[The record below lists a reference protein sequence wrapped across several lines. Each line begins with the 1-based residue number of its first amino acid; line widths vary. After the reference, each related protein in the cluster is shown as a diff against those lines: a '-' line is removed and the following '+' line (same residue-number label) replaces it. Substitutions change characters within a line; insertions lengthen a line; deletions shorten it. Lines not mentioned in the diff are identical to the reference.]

1 MLKMSED
8 EHSRG
13 DANKNTTS
21 PSTPAQTETRVR
33 PRAMAWLKNFV
44 RGKVSNSNE
53 QLQEVLEDYIEEL
66 RESSDLDDSSV
77 DNQKELITNVIN
89 TRDLRVSD
97 VMVPRVDII
106 AIEQDASLDDLKK
119 LFVEQQFSRLPVY
132 AGTLDHIV
140 GSIHIK
146 DILNCLLENR
156 TCNIREMVR
165 ETLIVYPG
173 LPIMDLFKMMR
184 EDKKHMAMVIDEH
197 GGIDGLV
204 TLNDVIE
211 AIVGDIEDEFDH
223 EQAPQMI
230 EKPDGSV
237 IADARMDIED
247 FEEKY
252 GRFLTAEER
261 DDVETLGGLAFHIA
275 GRVPTRGE
283 TLKHPSGVALDIL
296 DADQRK
302 VKRMRIRNLP
312 AQDTGDEV

>member
-8 EHSRG
+8 DHSRG
-13 DANKNTTS
+13 DANNTQS
-21 PSTPAQTETRVR
+21 PSPHSQTETRAR

-44 RGKVSNSNE
+44 RGKASNSNE
-53 QLQEVLEDYIEEL
+53 ALQEVLEDYIEEL
-66 RESSDLDDSSV
+66 RESSDLDDPSV

-97 VMVPRVDII
+97 VMVPRVDIV
-106 AIEQDASLDDLKK
+106 AIDQNASLDDLKK
-119 LFVEQQFSRLPVY
+119 LFAEQQFSRLPVFD
-132 AGTLDHIV
+132 GTLDHIV

-156 TCNIREMVR
+156 PCNIREMVR
-165 ETLIVYPG
+165 EAMIVHPG

-184 EDKKHMAMVIDEH
+184 EDKKHLAMVIDEH

-223 EQAPQMI
+223 EQTPQMI

-237 IADARMDIED
+237 VADARMDIED

-252 GRFLTAEER
+252 GRFLTPDER
-261 DDVETLGGLAFHIA
+261 DSVDTLGGLAFHIA
-275 GRVPTRGE
+275 GHIPTRGE
-283 TLKHPSGVALDIL
+283 TLKHPSGVVIDVL
-296 DADQRK
+296 DADHRK
-302 VKRMRIRNLP
+302 VKRIRIRNLP
-312 AQDTGDEV
+312 QQETGDEV

>member
-1 MLKMSED
+1 M
-8 EHSRG
+8 
-13 DANKNTTS
+13 T
-21 PSTPAQTETRVR
+21 
-33 PRAMAWLKNFV
+33 WLKNFV

-66 RESSDLDDSSV
+66 RGSQDQDDSSV

-97 VMVPRVDII
+97 VMVPRVDIV
-106 AIEQDASLDDLKK
+106 AIEQNAGIEDLKT
-119 LFVEQQFSRLPVY
+119 LFAEQQFSRMPVFD
-132 AGTLDHIV
+132 GTLDHIV

-156 TCNIREMVR
+156 PCHIRDMVR
-165 ETLIVYPG
+165 EAMIVHPG

-204 TLNDVIE
+204 TINDVIE

-223 EQAPQMI
+223 EQSHQLI

-237 IADARMDIED
+237 VADARMDIDD
-247 FEEKY
+247 FEDKY
-252 GRFLTAEER
+252 GRFLTPEER
-261 DDVETLGGLAFHIA
+261 DDIDTLGGLAFHIA
-275 GRVPTRGE
+275 GHIPKRGD

-296 DADQRK
+296 DADQSK
-302 VKRMRIRNLP
+302 VKRVRIRNLP
-312 AQDTGDEV
+312 QQDTGDEV